1 MRARFA
7 VVFLLLLGQVIPVRN
22 ASTVVPLQAPVT
34 ALPGSNSC
42 SAATTAVEQA
52 KTKLDDL
59 LDLEHQL
66 SEAEANLDAL
76 ARRMQKDQ
84 DLITDYKSLEDA
96 AEQEKEQLRQ
106 MIESAVDKIVDI
118 PKEVIKEFKSDV
130 GDGLIKGSVA
140 FVLSGIATRMEVLVV
155 DIKGLIIQPGSITV
169 LVGRFAVVERISMS
183 YTSWV

>member
-22 ASTVVPLQAPVT
+22 TSTVVPLQAPVT

-42 SAATTAVEQA
+42 SATTAVEQA

-76 ARRMQKDQ
+76 ARRMQKNQ

-130 GDGLIKGSVA
+130 GDGLIKGVWHL
-140 FVLSGIATRMEVLVV
+140 VLSGIATRMEVLV
-155 DIKGLIIQPGSITV
+155 
-169 LVGRFAVVERISMS
+169 E
-183 YTSWV
+183 TSRALLFSRARSPC